1 MVKNKIR
8 QRDNIPQR
16 GDDSWGAVW
25 LHQEEEQHVC
35 RFNMNKLTIK
45 NPSKTTKKK
54 TKERFEQYLY
64 S

>member
-16 GDDSWGAVW
+16 GDDSWGVVW